1 METQNRPSN
10 QRART
15 DDALVTALVN
25 VVRALEGARARKP
38 TLVSRRA
45 DHVETGR
52 KAA

>member
-1 METQNRPSN
+1 METQNTPAN

-38 TLVSRRA
+38 TLVSRLA
-45 DHVETGR
+45 DQVQSGR